1 MQSFPHVNKFTHN
14 REIKCAVLSAPPS
27 TIPPFILIVCACAT
41 IASQYQTS
49 HFSHLILCFNL
60 LKTHTNL
67 WCNPPECFEKL
78 PNGNKKVGLL
88 RFNSLYGSMS
98 SAYTSAPNPLLLHYL
113 NKLLQAGHLGCRRK
127 RWRYSEIASQ
137 CLQRKA
143 RRITRSSV
151 ESVRLRV
158 FINGTTQ
165 LATVDTNTK
174 RTAMTASS
182 TLISFPR
189 RVRAV
194 AFSKPS
200 SCTTCCCCCC
210 SSILEIRVWHASSAS
225 CRSETKPLMKW
236 PKKAQTLWKFW
247 GNLPEYP
254 LLFHKTD
261 KQFSPPCWL
270 VPVSS
275 SEFHSGAALSSH

>member
-1 MQSFPHVNKFTHN
+1 MQSPWVFWKAAQQ
-14 REIKCAVLSAPPS
+14 E
-27 TIPPFILIVCACAT
+27 
-41 IASQYQTS
+41 
-49 HFSHLILCFNL
+49 
-60 LKTHTNL
+60 
-67 WCNPPECFEKL
+67 EK
-78 PNGNKKVGLL
+78 VELL

-98 SAYTSAPNPLLLHYL
+98 SAYTSAPNPLLLHHL
-113 NKLLQAGHLGCRRK
+113 NKPLQAGHLGCRRK
-127 RWRYSEIASQ
+127 RCRYSEIASQ

-158 FINGTTQ
+158 FIKGTTQ

-189 RVRAV
+189 SVRAV

-225 CRSETKPLMKW
+225 CRSEWKLSVKW
-236 PKKAQTLWKFW
+236 LW
-247 GNLPEYP
+247 
-254 LLFHKTD
+254 
-261 KQFSPPCWL
+261 
-270 VPVSS
+270 
-275 SEFHSGAALSSH
+275 